1 MENISKKMILDDLE
15 NNDNITYQVLLL
27 RLYDEYQKKET
38 DLKSPQ
44 LIKIQN
50 AYTIIN
56 NKLQTLDKRED
67 YYQSEEIMNEI
78 LKQSKILDNSMLNC
92 KIQNKEQIQKI
103 IDLITILE
111 CYLKLNVSFKDNLE
125 HCIKI
130 TLEKNKKHQKK
141 AR

>member
-141 AR
+141 VR

>member
-1 MENISKKMILDDLE
+1 MENISKELIFDDLKSS
-15 NNDNITYQVLLL
+15 DNIAHQILLL
-27 RLYDEYQKKET
+27 RLYEEYQKKEP

-44 LIKIQN
+44 LIKMQN
-50 AYTIIN
+50 AHTLIN
-56 NKLQTLDKRED
+56 QTLQTLDKNED
-67 YYQSEEIMNEI
+67 YCQSEEIMNEI
-78 LKQSKILDNSMLNC
+78 LRQSKILDNSMLNC
-92 KIQNKEQIQKI
+92 KIQNKEQVQKI

-130 TLEKNKKHQKK
+130 TLENNKKQQKK